1 MFNVGDVV
9 VFTPEAKIVYNDW
22 PGKNWEF
29 KVSSVHGNSISFY
42 HSGAEKND
50 FGYNI
55 YSLDKGNFQYAK
67 PKVLVEVEDML

>member
-9 VFTPEAKIVYNDW
+9 VFTPEAKILYNDW

-29 KVSSVHGNSISFY
+29 KVLGVNGNSVMFC

-50 FGYNI
+50 FGYDI
-55 YSLDKGNFQYAK
+55 YNLDKVNFQHPK
-67 PKVLVEVEDML
+67 PKVLVEIEDML